1 MKATIFK
8 EYYNMKKIVNFFF
21 EINTLK
27 RIKRSGSWIAGIKD
41 PDTIAEHAFRTAQI
55 GYVLAE
61 LEKADSAQVTLMCL
75 FHDNAEVRIGDHHK
89 IMARYIDT
97 EKAEKQA
104 IRDQLKNLPNSISK
118 KLDILLTN
126 FCAQKSKEAVIAKDA
141 DLLELA
147 LQSKEYF
154 ELGYKGKQ
162 NWLDNIKKHLKTKTA
177 KKMFKILSKS
187 SINDWWQGLKKL

>member
-1 MKATIFK
+1 MFK
-8 EYYNMKKIVNFFF
+8 QIANYFF

-55 GYVLAE
+55 GYILAE
-61 LEKADSAQVTLMCL
+61 LEKVDSQKVLLMCL
-75 FHDNAEVRIGDHHK
+75 FHDNGEVRIGDHHK

-97 EKAEKQA
+97 EIAEKKA
-104 IRDQLKNLPNSISK
+104 FEEQLKNLPQKIALKIETSNLEFNQRQSIES
-118 KLDILLTN
+118 I
-126 FCAQKSKEAVIAKDA
+126 VAKDA

-147 LQSKEYF
+147 FQAKEYL

-162 NWLDNIKKHLKTKTA
+162 NWMDNIRKNLKTKNA
-177 KKMFKILSKS
+177 KKIFEAIEKGSM
-187 SINDWWQGLKKL
+187 NDWWQGLKKIK

>member
-1 MKATIFK
+1 MQ
-8 EYYNMKKIVNFFF
+8 KIVDYFF
-21 EINTLK
+21 EINALK

-61 LEKADSAQVTLMCL
+61 LENADSNKVLLMCL

-97 EKAEKQA
+97 KKAEKLA
-104 IRDQLKNLPNSISK
+104 TTEQLKNLPPKIAK
-118 KLDILLTN
+118 KIENDFDEFRTKKT
-126 FCAQKSKEAVIAKDA
+126 AEAIIAKDA

-147 LQSKEYF
+147 MQAKEYL

-162 NWLDNIKKHLKTKTA
+162 NWLDNIKKHIKTKTA
-177 KKMFKILSKS
+177 KKMFKFIETG
-187 SINDWWQGLKKL
+187 SINNWWQKLKKIT